1 MADNITAYNNSLSPE
16 EASEKSRIAGRRSGE
31 IRRNNKILRDQLHD
45 DLGGNPELVA
55 DICRALE
62 ERARRGDVRA
72 FEAIRNTIDP
82 AWKNEPAG
90 GDDEHKIIVHVVDD
104 DGAILI

>member
-1 MADNITAYNNSLSPE
+1 MADNITKYNNSITPE
-16 EASEKSRIAGRRSGE
+16 EASEKSRAAGKRSGE
-31 IRRNNKILRDQLHD
+31 VRRNNKILRDQLHE
-45 DLGGNPELVA
+45 DLGGDPALVA

-72 FEAIRNTIDP
+72 FEALRNTIDP

-90 GDDEHKIIVHVVDD
+90 LDDNHIFVHVVGP
-104 DGAILI
+104 DGEELV